1 MKTSTATS
9 SSRKKTTKSKT
20 ETKSSSSSTSTTNKR
35 SKIKSASIVVNTMN
49 NNQIMLNTTIRI
61 SEILQKTTWLP
72 KITENVI
79 KKFELLQ
86 EDETIVIKFWVS
98 MPTDTGKV
106 YLLIGMDA
114 RKWWGKRE
122 ITTYIDAGN
131 LKLGVDYLVI
141 YKENGKLVYGQISA
155 SIFK

>member
-1 MKTSTATS
+1 
-9 SSRKKTTKSKT
+9 
-20 ETKSSSSSTSTTNKR
+20 
-35 SKIKSASIVVNTMN
+35 MN

-106 YLLIGMDA
+106 YLLIEWMLGNVGQQ
-114 RKWWGKRE
+114 RYHHLYWR
-122 ITTYIDAGN
+122 GN

-141 YKENGKLVYGQISA
+141 CKENGKLVYGQILA
-155 SIFK
+155 SVFK